1 MIAVIAAATVTAVVV
16 IFVVDVRVDEV
27 VGDDSYILLYI
38 LFLKLVCV

>member
-1 MIAVIAAATVTAVVV
+1 MEMTFEGIVV
-16 IFVVDVRVDEV
+16 IFVVDERVDEV